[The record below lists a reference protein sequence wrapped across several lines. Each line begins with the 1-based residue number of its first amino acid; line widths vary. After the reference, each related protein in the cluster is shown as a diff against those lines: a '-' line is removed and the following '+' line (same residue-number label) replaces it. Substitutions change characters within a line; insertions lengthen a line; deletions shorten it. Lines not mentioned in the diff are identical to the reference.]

1 MNRLTESFIA
11 DVVGITYE
19 TILDDSAWGRL
30 LSAINSKFPALIGTI
45 HFAPRTLE
53 NAVFAE
59 HNNAPS
65 DWVQLYADYYHKVNP
80 FKYRVV
86 NLPPSQVICTDEI
99 FDRGDFLKTEYY
111 NDYFVQRDVRL
122 VYGLKLSDTP
132 NFQGIMALLVPHH
145 AEADYVPDLPV
156 LLHQLRP
163 HVQRAVALRAHRIE
177 DLEKRGH
184 ALLLDSIRTPALL
197 IDEDGQVL
205 SANQGGRELI
215 AQSPAAAQRSRLVT
229 GAGSVPER
237 SRLEL
242 ALGAAL
248 KSGRPGAPHAITLSP
263 NRRVVAHVIPVAQE
277 TTPWRKI
284 DRMFFRST
292 HAAAV
297 AYIVDPTA
305 PRPIESSDIS
315 TVFGLSAAETRVAEA
330 LASGLSL
337 AEYAAERGISKNT
350 ARVQLA
356 AAMSKMGVSRQAE
369 LVARLAQLQT
379 P

>member
-19 TILDDSAWGRL
+19 TILDDSAWSRL

-59 HNNAPS
+59 FNNAPA

-99 FDRGDFLKTEYY
+99 YEREEFLKTEYY
-111 NDYFVQRDVRL
+111 NDYFAQRDVRL

-132 NFQGIMALLVPHH
+132 KFQGIMALLVPHH
-145 AEADYVPDLPV
+145 AESDYIPDLPV

-177 DLEKRGH
+177 DLENRGH
-184 ALLLDSIRTPALL
+184 ALLLDSIRTPSLL
-197 IDEDGQVL
+197 IDEEGRVL

-215 AQSPAAAQRSRLVT
+215 GQSPAKLQRGGLVA
-229 GAGSVPER
+229 GAGSAPER
-237 SRLEL
+237 SRLEIAL
-242 ALGAAL
+242 ASAL
-248 KSGRPGAPHAITLSP
+248 KSRHPGTPHQITLSP
-263 NRRVVAHVIPVAQE
+263 TRRVVAHVVPIAHE
-277 TTPWRKI
+277 STPWRKI
-284 DRMFFRST
+284 DRVFFQSS

-305 PRPIESSDIS
+305 PRAIDSADIS
-315 TVFGLSAAETRVAEA
+315 TVFGLSAAETRLAEA

-356 AAMSKMGVSRQAE
+356 AAMNKMGVSRQAE